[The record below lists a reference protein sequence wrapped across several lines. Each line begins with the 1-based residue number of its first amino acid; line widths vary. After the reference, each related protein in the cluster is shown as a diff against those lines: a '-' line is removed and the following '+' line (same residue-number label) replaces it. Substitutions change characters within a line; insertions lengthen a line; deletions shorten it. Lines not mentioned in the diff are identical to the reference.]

1 MKNREPLDYN
11 SPIIFIMM
19 TVIFLLSEN
28 AKRSVSTIEIV
39 LCVII
44 DFLCIIKLMRNLYLD
59 ITYMKKKN
67 DIEEKEN

>member
-11 SPIIFIMM
+11 SPIIFIMI
-19 TVIFLLSEN
+19 TIIFLLSEN

-44 DFLCIIKLMRNLYLD
+44 DFLCIIKLIRNLYLD

-67 DIEEKEN
+67 AIEEKEN

>member
-1 MKNREPLDYN
+1 MKNRQPLDYN

-19 TVIFLLSEN
+19 TVIYLLSEN

-44 DFLCIIKLMRNLYLD
+44 DLLCVIKLMRNLYLD

>member
-67 DIEEKEN
+67 NIEEKEN